1 MMDGESLK
9 QRDAVQ
15 DESTKEA
22 KVRQRRELGP
32 YADSSGEESD
42 NRKENA
48 SEVKILPAGVTF
60 APLFSHVAVE
70 RIADSVQ
77 T

>member
-1 MMDGESLK
+1 MDGESLK

-15 DESTKEA
+15 EESTKETKA
-22 KVRQRRELGP
+22 RQELVP
-32 YADSSGEESD
+32 DADSPGEESD

-48 SEVKILPAGVTF
+48 SEVKIQPAGVTF
-60 APLFSHVAVE
+60 VPLFSPVAVE